1 MDRLR
6 TINENQYLHILG
18 DDNSDDLPDR
28 IVNPDMYQ
36 PLLQADNGEEN
47 CQNDTQP
54 QASINSL
61 VDYGPMSSVAFFQQA
76 NVANF

>member
-1 MDRLR
+1 
-6 TINENQYLHILG
+6 
-18 DDNSDDLPDR
+18 
-28 IVNPDMYQ
+28 MYQ
-36 PLLQADNGEEN
+36 PLLQATDSGEEN
-47 CQNDTQP
+47 SQNDTQP